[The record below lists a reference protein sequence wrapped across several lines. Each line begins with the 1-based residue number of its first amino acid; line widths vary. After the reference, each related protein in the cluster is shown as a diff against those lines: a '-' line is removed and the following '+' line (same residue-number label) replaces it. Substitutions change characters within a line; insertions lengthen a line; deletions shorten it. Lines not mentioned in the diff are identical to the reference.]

1 MKKAYINWSSGKDAA
16 FALYKVQ
23 KEGEYDVQKLVSTI
37 NTETR
42 RVSMHGL
49 RVGLMQEQAD
59 AIGIPL
65 QLIKLD
71 GNVSMQTYNDL
82 MEMETEKLLDEG
94 LNYSIFGDI
103 FLEDLREYREKQL
116 GEIGI
121 KAVFPLWKKDTSQLM
136 QEFLEAGFKAIVVS
150 VNAAKLDKSFCGRLL
165 DESFLKDLPSDVD
178 PCGENGEF
186 HTFVYDGPIFRKPI
200 SFEIGKVV
208 EKNYTSSGDE
218 DDDCFSDEK
227 ESWDTR
233 FFYCDLI
240 PKK

>member
-23 KEGEYDVQKLVSTI
+23 KNRVYDVQKLVSTV
-37 NTETR
+37 NSETN

-49 RVGLMQEQAD
+49 RIELLQQQAD

-71 GNVSMQTYNDL
+71 GNVNMQTYNEL
-82 MEMETEKLLDEG
+82 MEIETEKLLDEG
-94 LNYSIFGDI
+94 FNYSIFGDI

-116 GEIGI
+116 EEKGI
-121 KAVFPLWKKDTSQLM
+121 KAVFPLWKKDTSQMM
-136 QEFLEAGFKAIVVS
+136 QDFLDAGFKAIVVS
-150 VNAAKLDKSFCGRLL
+150 VNAAKLNKSFCGRLI
-165 DESFLKDLPSDVD
+165 DESFLQDLPSDVD

-186 HTFVYDGPIFRKPI
+186 HTFVYDGPIFSKPV
-200 SFEIGKVV
+200 SFGIGEIV
-208 EKNYTSSGDE
+208 EKHFTPSGDN

-233 FFYCDLI
+233 FFYCDLL

>member
-16 FALYKVQ
+16 FVLYKVQ
-23 KEGEYDVQKLVSTI
+23 KEDEYDVQKLVSTVNI
-37 NTETR
+37 ETN

-49 RVGLMQEQAD
+49 RVEMMKQQAD

-65 QLIKLD
+65 ELIKLD
-71 GNVSMQTYNDL
+71 GNVSMQTYNEL
-82 MEMETEKLLDEG
+82 MKMETEKLLDQG

-116 GEIGI
+116 SEIGI
-121 KAVFPLWKKDTSQLM
+121 KAIFPLWKKNTSQIM
-136 QEFLEAGFKAIVVS
+136 QEFLDAGFKAIVVS

-186 HTFVYDGPIFRKPI
+186 HTFVYDGPIFSEPVN
-200 SFEIGKVV
+200 FEIGKIV
-208 EKNYTSSGDE
+208 EKNYTPSE
-218 DDDCFSDEK
+218 NNDDDCFSDEK

>member
-1 MKKAYINWSSGKDAA
+1 MKKAYLNWSSGKDAA
-16 FALYKVQ
+16 FALYQVQ
-23 KEGEYDVQKLVSTI
+23 KEGEFDVQKLVSTV
-37 NTETR
+37 NTETN

-49 RVGLMQEQAD
+49 RVKLMQQQAD

-71 GNVSMQTYNDL
+71 GNVSMQAYNEL
-82 MEMETEKLLDEG
+82 MEIETEKLLNEG
-94 LNYSIFGDI
+94 FNYSIFGDI

-136 QEFLEAGFKAIVVS
+136 QDFLEAGFKAIVVC
-150 VNAAKLDKSFCGRLL
+150 VNAEKIDKSFCGRLI

-186 HTFVYDGPIFRKPI
+186 HTFVYDGPIFREPI
-200 SFEIGKVV
+200 SFEIGEIV
-208 EKNYTSSGDE
+208 ERSYTSSGDK
-218 DDDCFSDEK
+218 DDDCFSEK
-227 ESWDTR
+227 KENWDTR
-233 FFYCDLI
+233 FFYCDLL

>member
-23 KEGEYDVQKLVSTI
+23 KEGEYDVQKLFSTI

-59 AIGIPL
+59 AIGISL

-82 MEMETEKLLDEG
+82 MEMETKKLLDEG
-94 LNYSIFGDI
+94 FNYSIFGDI
-103 FLEDLREYREKQL
+103 FSEDLREYREKQL

-121 KAVFPLWKKDTSQLM
+121 KAVFPLWKADTLQMM

-200 SFEIGKVV
+200 SFEIGEVV

>member
-200 SFEIGKVV
+200 SFEIGEVV

>member
-23 KEGEYDVQKLVSTI
+23 KEDEFDVQKLVSTV
-37 NTETR
+37 NTETN

-49 RVGLMQEQAD
+49 RVELMQQQAN

-65 QLIKLD
+65 QLIQLD
-71 GNVSMQTYNDL
+71 GNVSMQTYNEL
-82 MEMETEKLLDEG
+82 MGIETKKLLDEG
-94 LNYSIFGDI
+94 FNYSIFGDI
-103 FLEDLREYREKQL
+103 FLEDLREYRERQL
-116 GEIGI
+116 GEKGI
-121 KAVFPLWKKDTSQLM
+121 KAVFPLWKKDTLQMM
-136 QEFLEAGFKAIVVS
+136 QEFLKAGFKAIVVC
-150 VNAAKLDKSFCGRLL
+150 VNASKLDKSFCGRLL

-186 HTFVYDGPIFRKPI
+186 HTFVYDGPIFSKPVN
-200 SFEIGKVV
+200 FEIGDVV
-208 EKNYTSSGDE
+208 EKNYTPSGDK

-233 FFYCDLI
+233 FFYCDLL